1 MIRKGTASKKL
12 NPRAGVVVTPPR
24 LSSSFTSSES
34 RRRLG
39 KRLCAWSHSLSL
51 SLDGGGVLF
60 QSARNFKRFFFVGLT
75 SADEFKDLF

>member
-24 LSSSFTSSES
+24 LSSSSES
-34 RRRLG
+34 RRRRLG
-39 KRLCAWSHSLSL
+39 KRLCAWSLSLSL